1 MINYL
6 AEAQAEFE
14 YTRSMRRDFHRHP
27 ELGFKEFR
35 TAEIVAREL
44 NSLGL
49 EVATGIAETGVV
61 ALIEG
66 AQRCPV
72 LLLRF
77 DMDALP
83 VEEQTGVAYAS
94 QNPGVM
100 HACGHDGH
108 TAIGLTVA
116 RILQRHRLELAGVV
130 KLVFQPAEEGL
141 GGAERMVAEGVLKNP
156 RPDRCLALHI
166 WNEIPIGTL
175 AFTSGPFLAA
185 GEIFHITIHGKG
197 GHGALPHM
205 THDPVQAAA
214 QVITAIQTITSRQV
228 NPLDSAVISV
238 TSIHGGHTFN
248 VIPGQVELQ
257 GTIRTFRAE
266 VRQFILQRFT
276 GLVKEVAA
284 AFGCAADVNIQSLT
298 PAVVNDLEFTQQAR
312 SIAQFILPTH
322 QIQPHYQNM
331 VSEDMAFFMQEIPGC
346 YFFVGSQNPAL
357 DLTASHHH
365 PCFNFD
371 EQALVYASALMAG
384 IAAETLKDPGQLDAS
399 TER

>member
-1 MINYL
+1 MINFL

-27 ELGFKEFR
+27 ELGFKEYR

-66 AQRCPV
+66 AQRGPV

-83 VEEQTGVAYAS
+83 VEEQSGVAYAS

-116 RILQRHRLELAGVV
+116 RILQRHRQELVGMV

-141 GGAERMVAEGVLKNP
+141 GGAERMVAEGVLENP

-166 WNEIPIGTL
+166 WNEIP
-175 AFTSGPFLAA
+175 
-185 GEIFHITIHGKG
+185 
-197 GHGALPHM
+197 
-205 THDPVQAAA
+205 
-214 QVITAIQTITSRQV
+214 
-228 NPLDSAVISV
+228 
-238 TSIHGGHTFN
+238 
-248 VIPGQVELQ
+248 
-257 GTIRTFRAE
+257 
-266 VRQFILQRFT
+266 
-276 GLVKEVAA
+276 
-284 AFGCAADVNIQSLT
+284 
-298 PAVVNDLEFTQQAR
+298 
-312 SIAQFILPTH
+312 
-322 QIQPHYQNM
+322 
-331 VSEDMAFFMQEIPGC
+331 GC

-357 DLTASHHH
+357 ELTASHHH
-365 PCFNFD
+365 PRFNFD
-371 EQALVYASALMAG
+371 EQALVIASALMAG
-384 IAAETLKDPGQLDAS
+384 IAAETLKDPGQLDVS
-399 TER
+399 SER